1 MQAYFMSLHGWRAPA
16 ANTSKH
22 SSLFCQSDLAY
33 NAMIVRKH
41 NKEIGRVV
49 AVL

>member
-1 MQAYFMSLHGWRAPA
+1 MQAYFMTLQGWRAPA
-16 ANTSKH
+16 ANTSKY

-33 NAMIVRKH
+33 NAVIVRKH